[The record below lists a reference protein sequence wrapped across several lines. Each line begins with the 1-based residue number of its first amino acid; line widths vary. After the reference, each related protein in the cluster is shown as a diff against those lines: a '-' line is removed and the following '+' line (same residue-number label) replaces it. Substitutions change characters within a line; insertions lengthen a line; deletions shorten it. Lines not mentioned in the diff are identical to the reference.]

1 MSSPKRAASASESPG
16 PDQKRI
22 RLADLDLA
30 MSSANTPDGG
40 AEDGDPADVSM
51 HEADDADDVDD
62 AAEDDEPED
71 AQEAEAN
78 RARLE
83 QQARKYLAA
92 QTHEVIIPS
101 YAAWFDMS
109 KINKVEER
117 ALPEFFNSRN
127 RSKTPQYTRI
137 TVDPDTRPSALGP
150 PFTGHFRVIVD
161 TPRGLQPL
169 HPGTTRPPSSSA
181 PENATAQSAKRA
193 PSSLTLRESIY
204 QTSNK
209 SSVPITAETAAELAN
224 QNPTSKNG
232 FATYSCDTCGVD
244 CTPER
249 YHSLKSN
256 NFELCPTC
264 YADGRFSSK
273 MFSGDFVRLVSAS
286 EFKHADGIHA
296 DDWTDAEILL
306 LLEGIEMFED
316 DWGAVSEHVGTRTK
330 EQCVAQFL
338 QLPIED
344 EYTSPPSQGDL
355 GPLQYAR
362 IPFDK
367 ADNPVMSVVA
377 FLAGAVGPGV
387 AAAAAQAGMAELTDS
402 LKRKA
407 VKKAE
412 ERGKTEGNEVST
424 DEKQELQS
432 STLDESKDPI
442 SAPHKSPSAHAHSAV
457 ERAAA
462 LALSSA
468 SVKAQALASH
478 EEEHIRALTSKIVTA
493 QRTKLEL
500 KLEQFEAMEE
510 LVEEERRGLEEAR
523 LALFREKNNLTTQL
537 HELKNLVVQQRQM
550 GGGIPP
556 GFETQFT
563 MLAQS
568 DIPHAHEV
576 SMRGLEYLQGANI
589 SHLH

>member
-1 MSSPKRAASASESPG
+1 
-16 PDQKRI
+16 
-22 RLADLDLA
+22 
-30 MSSANTPDGG
+30 
-40 AEDGDPADVSM
+40 
-51 HEADDADDVDD
+51 
-62 AAEDDEPED
+62 
-71 AQEAEAN
+71 
-78 RARLE
+78 
-83 QQARKYLAA
+83 
-92 QTHEVIIPS
+92 
-101 YAAWFDMS
+101 
-109 KINKVEER
+109 
-117 ALPEFFNSRN
+117 
-127 RSKTPQYTRI
+127 
-137 TVDPDTRPSALGP
+137 
-150 PFTGHFRVIVD
+150 
-161 TPRGLQPL
+161 
-169 HPGTTRPPSSSA
+169 
-181 PENATAQSAKRA
+181 
-193 PSSLTLRESIY
+193 
-204 QTSNK
+204 
-209 SSVPITAETAAELAN
+209 
-224 QNPTSKNG
+224 
-232 FATYSCDTCGVD
+232 
-244 CTPER
+244 
-249 YHSLKSN
+249 
-256 NFELCPTC
+256 
-264 YADGRFSSK
+264 

-286 EFKHADGIHA
+286 EFKHVDGIHA

-362 IPFDK
+362 IPFEK

-407 VKKAE
+407 AKKAE

-424 DEKQELQS
+424 VEKHESEELQS
-432 STLDESKDPI
+432 STLDESKDSF
-442 SAPHKSPSAHAHSAV
+442 SASHKSSSAHARSAV

-510 LVEEERRGLEEAR
+510 LVEEERRRLEEAR

-537 HELKNLVVQQRQM
+537 HELKNLALQQRQM